1 LTVPR
6 TRRRYD
12 TDKKKGVKP
21 VHGGHA
27 HGLASHLGAGGLTAT
42 LGSRPNT
49 AGPGTA
55 GHQPAGTTGATGD
68 HAAQEHSGG
77 DEPSLSS
84 SYAGNSDSAM
94 LLRVWNVKKSDPTV
108 PVFVKSLNRRLA
120 AIKPR
125 WVCLFLSVVS
135 VVVCCL
141 CLHLLQLAFALYC
154 TD

>member
-1 LTVPR
+1 
-6 TRRRYD
+6 
-12 TDKKKGVKP
+12 

-55 GHQPAGTTGATGD
+55 GHHAAGTTGATGD

-125 WVCLFLSVVS
+125 WVCYCLLCVS
-135 VVVCCL
+135 SCAVFVCTFFSS
-141 CLHLLQLAFALYC
+141 LLRCIVL
-154 TD
+154 TDYGPI